1 MMTTKRLTFDIETEP
16 FSQSFLDAD
25 SEEGRIKHAPKM
37 RVACVFDESK
47 DEYKYYTPDNSDA
60 LIKELLSA
68 DEVISFN
75 GKGFDLLVLKKH
87 HGLNGRVPKKGEHID
102 IHFIMT
108 DAAGFRVSL
117 DKAVNLNFGERKHTN
132 GREMEALALDDLKIA
147 CQSDVSQTYRLW
159 LAHMNEKLVIPQRTG
174 REWSGSENRDVA
186 PGHHM
191 PNECPHCHDVGSLKF
206 IEWDTEEMTEGQF
219 ADYIS
224 GLYGSAACQT
234 CSYEIDFGF

>member
-1 MMTTKRLTFDIETEP
+1 MVTKRLVFDIETEP

-25 SEEGRIKHAPKM
+25 NEKERIKHAPKM
-37 RVACVFDESK
+37 RVVCVFDESK

-60 LIKELLSA
+60 LIKELLCA
-68 DEVISFN
+68 NEVISFN
-75 GKGFDLLVLKKH
+75 GNGFDLLVLKKH
-87 HGLNGRVPKKGEHID
+87 HGLKGRVPKNGEHID

-132 GREMEALALDDLKIA
+132 GRDMEALTLDDLKIA
-147 CQSDVSQTYRLW
+147 CRSDVSQTYRLW
-159 LAHMNEKLVIPQRTG
+159 LAHVNKKLVIPQRTR
-174 REWSGSENRDVA
+174 REWRGSENGDVG

-191 PNECPHCHDVGSLKF
+191 PNECPHCHDVGSLEF

-219 ADYIS
+219 ADYIA
-224 GLYGSAACQT
+224 GLYGSVVCQT
-234 CSYEIDFGF
+234 CGHEIDFGF